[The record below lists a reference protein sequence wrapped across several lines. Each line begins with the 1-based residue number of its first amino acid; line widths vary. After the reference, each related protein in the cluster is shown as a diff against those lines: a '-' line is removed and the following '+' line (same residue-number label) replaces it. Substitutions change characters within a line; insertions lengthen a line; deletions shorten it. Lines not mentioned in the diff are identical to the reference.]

1 MIAPRGRS
9 VYARLMRSTLLLAA
23 AFFTHGLAPAQ
34 SDLTVAGLGR
44 DLPLKVTTSAT
55 ERVLLVDLILDEEW
69 HAYARDVGG
78 GRPVELGVDAGCD
91 FAAAGPTVLPET
103 VGARLEGTV
112 RLRLPLER
120 TGEGDELRATL
131 SIQVCDA
138 LECLVPMTLTLS
150 GEVKPLGVLLV
161 VAEPGARTE
170 RIAGWLDGRGF
181 AVDVATYADV
191 TLAACDAHDVVLA
204 DSNVFQ
210 AHGVDRKTIQRFPRT
225 ATPVV
230 AVGFIGTELVEA
242 HGVAM
247 TSGYI

>member
-1 MIAPRGRS
+1 
-9 VYARLMRSTLLLAA
+9 MRSIFTLAA
-23 AFFTHGLAPAQ
+23 ALLAHGLALAQ
-34 SDLTVAGLGR
+34 C
-44 DLPLKVTTSAT
+44 PLEVKGSGEDQPFRVTASAT
-55 ERVLLVDLILDEEW
+55 DQVLLVDLILDDEW

-78 GRPVELGVDAGCD
+78 GRPVELSVDAGCD
-91 FAAAGPTVLPET
+91 FAAAGRVGLPET
-103 VGARLEGTV
+103 EGARLEGTV

>member
-1 MIAPRGRS
+1 MIAPMGRS

-34 SDLTVAGLGR
+34 SDLIVAGLGR
-44 DLPLKVTTSAT
+44 DLPLKVTASAT

-78 GRPVELGVDAGCD
+78 GRPVGLSLDSGCD
-91 FAAAGPTVLPET
+91 FVAAGPLRLPET
-103 VGARLEGTV
+103 DGAKLEGAV
-112 RLRLPLER
+112 RLRLPLEHI
-120 TGEGDELRATL
+120 GQDAELRATL
-131 SIQVCDA
+131 AIQVCDA
-138 LECLVPMTLTLS
+138 LECLTPMTLTLS

-161 VAEPGARTE
+161 VAAPGERTD
-170 RIAGWLDGRGF
+170 RISGWLEARGF
-181 AVDVATYADV
+181 TVDVATYVDV
-191 TLAACDAHDVVLA
+191 TLAACDRHDVVLA
-204 DSNVFQ
+204 DSDVFR
-210 AHGVDRKTIQRFPRT
+210 AHGVDGKTIQRFPRT

-230 AVGFIGTELVEA
+230 AVGFLGTQLVEA